1 MRTDLTLGL
10 CLPTSC
16 TRQSIITL
24 LQTIL
29 NATDLTEDHFHCSN
43 DRMNEPNSNELGT
56 IVFITVLS
64 CLAAIVSVGTII
76 DMIIPIYYKRK
87 IDLLKENSIQGE
99 TCISANQPS
108 ELVIQQPPVITFLEE
123 FSAIRTLRRIFTIST
138 KSDDG
143 SILCLNGIRVL
154 SLFWVILSHSFSSG
168 IYYAWNLID
177 MQTAQRSIVFHVFT
191 SGAFAVDTFFVL
203 SGLLTVV
210 VFVRQV
216 RKEKLS
222 ARLMIFYYIHR
233 YVRLTPTFIL
243 AMLLSVYLTPYFGRG
258 PLYPVQQ
265 GFEPHKCRAGNW
277 WTAFL
282 YIGNFLKS
290 DDLCLGITWY
300 LYNDMQFHWIAPLAL
315 IPFVKGRKII
325 GYTMALLF
333 VLVSMG
339 SVLSILLYYPTL
351 TENNADL
358 SSNAVRQ
365 PIVVLLS

>member
-10 CLPTSC
+10 CVPASC
-16 TRQSIITL
+16 TRQTIISI
-24 LQTIL
+24 LQSKL
-29 NATDLTEDHFHCSN
+29 NVTDFTDDYIHCSN
-43 DRMNEPNSNELGT
+43 DRINESNSNEVGT
-56 IVFITVLS
+56 IAFIIVIL
-64 CLAAIVSVGTII
+64 CLAVIVSVGTII
-76 DMIIPIYYKRK
+76 DVVVPLYYKRK
-87 IDLLKENSIQGE
+87 IDLSKENSIQSE
-99 TCISANQPS
+99 TGILLNQS
-108 ELVIQQPPVITFLEE
+108 TELLIKQPPTLTFLAE

-143 SILCLNGIRVL
+143 SIQCLNGIRVL
-154 SLFWVILSHSFSSG
+154 SLFWVILGHSFSSG

-177 MQTAQRSIVFHVFT
+177 MQTAQRGIVFHVFT

-216 RKEKLS
+216 RKEQLS
-222 ARLMIFYYIHR
+222 ARLMFFYYLHR

-243 AMLLSVYLTPYFGRG
+243 AMLLSVYLTPYFGTG

-315 IPFVKGRKII
+315 IPFVKGKKII
-325 GYTMALLF
+325 GYIMASLF
-333 VLVSMG
+333 VLVSIG
-339 SVLSILLYYPTL
+339 SVLGILLYYPSL
-351 TENNADL
+351 TDNSPDPA
-358 SSNAVRQ
+358 SNTVR
-365 PIVVLLS
+365 P